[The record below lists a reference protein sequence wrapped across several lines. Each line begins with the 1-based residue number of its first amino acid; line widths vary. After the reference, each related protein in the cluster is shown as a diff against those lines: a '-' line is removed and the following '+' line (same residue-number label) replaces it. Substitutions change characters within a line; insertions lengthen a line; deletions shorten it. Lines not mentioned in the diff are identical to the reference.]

1 MLGLCRELGT
11 PVFIYDEA
19 HLRRRCR
26 EAVSAW
32 GGGVAYASKAFLCRA
47 MARLAHEEGM
57 RIDVS
62 TGGEL
67 HVALAAGVPAA
78 RLVLHGNNKSDA
90 ELARALAAGVGRIV
104 VDSFDEIVRLERLV
118 AGPAP
123 AGRQSSSG

>member
-11 PVFIYDEA
+11 PVFIYDED

-90 ELARALAAGVGRIV
+90 ELSALWPRVSGASWWTPSTKSAGLNGWR
-104 VDSFDEIVRLERLV
+104 R
-118 AGPAP
+118 PAP
-123 AGRQSSSG
+123 AGPQSSSG